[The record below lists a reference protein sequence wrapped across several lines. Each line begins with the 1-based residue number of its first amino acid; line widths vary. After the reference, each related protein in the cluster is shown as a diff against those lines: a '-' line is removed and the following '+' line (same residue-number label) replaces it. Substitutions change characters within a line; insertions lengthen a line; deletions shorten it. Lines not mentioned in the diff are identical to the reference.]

1 VLRKALLAA
10 AASERV
16 RGLLTG
22 APTASSVVG
31 RYVAGE
37 SIQDALAVARAL
49 RSDGL
54 LVSLDYLGED
64 SIDAQRAAATA
75 AQYVHLLGRLAAEGL
90 SDGGAVEV
98 SIKLSAIGLLLS
110 SPGGTGSPNGELT
123 SRMGGS
129 RPPSPLAP
137 VPPEGMPDGEA
148 KISDMQ
154 GAEGTAGSSTLGERI
169 ATEHLERIVVA
180 ARDAGTTVT
189 VDAEDHTSTDATLRI
204 ATALRER
211 FGSVGSVVQA
221 ALRRTEGDV
230 RELAAPGVRVRLCK
244 GAYAEPLAEAFTA
257 RHDIDRSF
265 ARCLR
270 TLMAGSGYP
279 MIATHDPRLIAITRS
294 LGLGR
299 SPDSFEYQMLR
310 GVRPV
315 EQRRLAASGARVR
328 VYVPYGGDWYRY
340 LVRRLAERPANL
352 ALFLR
357 SQLSPG

>member
-16 RGLLTG
+16 RELVMG
-22 APTASSVVG
+22 APAASAVVS

-37 SIQDALAVARAL
+37 SIQDALTVARAL

-54 LVSLDYLGED
+54 RVSLDYLGEE
-64 SIDAQRAAATA
+64 STDAQRAAATA

-90 SDGGAVEV
+90 SDDGAVEV
-98 SIKLSAIGLLLS
+98 SVKLSALGLRLD
-110 SPGGTGSPNGELT
+110 
-123 SRMGGS
+123 
-129 RPPSPLAP
+129 A
-137 VPPEGMPDGEA
+137 PEGKAGP
-148 KISDMQ
+148 
-154 GAEGTAGSSTLGERI
+154 GAFGERI
-169 ATEHLERIVVA
+169 AAEHLERIAVA
-180 ARDAGTTVT
+180 ALDAGTAVT
-189 VDAEDHTSTDATLRI
+189 VDAEDHTATDAALRI
-204 ATALRER
+204 ATALRAR

-221 ALRRTEGDV
+221 ALRRTEADV

-244 GAYAEPLAEAFTA
+244 GAYAEPLAEAYTA

-270 TLMAGSGYP
+270 TQMAGPGYP

-294 LGLGR
+294 LGFGR
-299 SPDSFEYQMLR
+299 SPDSFEYHMLY
-310 GVRPV
+310 GVSPD

-357 SQLSPG
+357 SLSSSS